1 MGIKK
6 KIVVLIIAAIY
17 LTFMIFG
24 IIITAVSNYFY
35 HKIYNS
41 IAEIAQ
47 IGIFFFIYIFIIL
60 IAIPGIY
67 LNFIVDKKNFNL
79 KESKKKDAKNKSNL
93 GIFLVIIGIPLVIWS
108 MIGVHRYYI
117 ITEFY
122 GGLGEFALNGFL
134 VLLTIC
140 IFFFV
145 IPGLILAIRHYENN
159 FKEKDFNR

>member
-6 KIVVLIIAAIY
+6 NIVILIIGVIY
-17 LTFMIFG
+17 LIFMTFG
-24 IIITAVSNYFY
+24 IIITTVSNDFY

-41 IAEIAQ
+41 VAEIAE
-47 IGIFFFIYIFIIL
+47 IGIFFFIFIFVLL
-60 IAIPGIY
+60 IVIPGIY
-67 LNFIVDKKNFNL
+67 LNFIMDKKNFNL
-79 KESKKKDAKNKSNL
+79 KESKKTKAKNRSIL
-93 GIFLVIIGIPLVIWS
+93 GIFLLIIGIPLVIWS

-145 IPGLILAIRHYENN
+145 IPGVILAIRYYENN
-159 FKEKDFNR
+159 FKEKDFN